1 MNEEWKYVDGF
12 RDLYEVSN
20 LGRVRSYSTYPPRVL
35 KLFDN
40 KKSMQLQTN
49 FSLDGQ
55 AYLIRPCI
63 LVLEAFVSPRP
74 DGLHCCHND
83 GDYHNNILNNLRW
96 DTSYSNMQ
104 DKIEHGNNHQLNK
117 NYCPKKHEY
126 NKQNTIVR
134 NHRNTRE
141 CRACARAADTIRNG
155 KGLKENFLEIAN
167 HHYKNIMLGYSD
179 V

>member
-20 LGRVRSYSTYPPRVL
+20 LGRVRSYSTYPPRV
-35 KLFDN
+35 
-40 KKSMQLQTN
+40 
-49 FSLDGQ
+49 
-55 AYLIRPCI
+55 
-63 LVLEAFVSPRP
+63 
-74 DGLHCCHND
+74 
-83 GDYHNNILNNLRW
+83 LNNLRW

-126 NKQNTIVR
+126 NKRNTIVR